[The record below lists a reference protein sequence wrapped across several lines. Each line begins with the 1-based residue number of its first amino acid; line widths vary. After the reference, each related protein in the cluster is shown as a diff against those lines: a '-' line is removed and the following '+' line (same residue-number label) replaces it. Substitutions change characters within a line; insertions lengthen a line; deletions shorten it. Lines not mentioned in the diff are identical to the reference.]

1 MTSTSQPGAGPAP
14 TASVPRER
22 NTTLPGLIAKIIFL
36 GIVLAIGVY
45 AVPLLIHYKMW
56 MWLAVMVAAVVLIF
70 AIYLTKRFIPGKY
83 LFPGTAFLTVFLII
97 PVVLTVS
104 YSFTNFGD
112 GSRSSKEDMIAA
124 VESESFKRTPDS
136 PIYTMAVGVAADQN
150 AADGPFTLFL
160 ISMDDAD
167 QTVLAG
173 RHGQALAPWD
183 GDAPTVADGRVTAV
197 PGYQLLTP
205 RQINTAYAELQAMDV
220 AAPGDGQAAIKPQTP
235 TQAYQGKV
243 TIKYDAAGDRLVSDA
258 GVVYPNQTVG
268 TAQCFVAPDGKC
280 FQGKSWLQNV
290 GLKNYSRLLTDSGIR
305 TQFLAAFAWTLVFS
319 LASVCLT
326 FLLGFFLALT
336 LNDERVRGQKG
347 WRAFLLL
354 PYAIPGMISL
364 LIWSQFFNK
373 DFGLINQLFGLDVN
387 WFGDPTMAK
396 IAVILVQLW
405 MGFPY
410 MFIVCTGALQSI
422 PGDVKEAA
430 RIDGSTGLSTTF
442 RIIMPLLLISVAP
455 LLVASFA
462 FNFNNFN
469 AIQLLTQGGPSLS
482 GQFTRGGTD
491 ILISMIYKQAFGG
504 SGTDFGFASA
514 MSVLLFVLTGVL
526 AAVQF
531 RITKRLENLT

>member
-1 MTSTSQPGAGPAP
+1 MLLTSQPSTDPSP
-14 TASVPRER
+14 NASVPRER
-22 NTTLPGLIAKIIFL
+22 NTTLPGLITKIIFL
-36 GIVLAIGVY
+36 GVVLAIGVY
-45 AVPLLIHYKMW
+45 AVPLLIHYQMW
-56 MWLAVMVAAVVLIF
+56 MWLGIMVAAVVLIF
-70 AIYLTKRFIPGKY
+70 VIYLTKRFIPGKY
-83 LFPGTAFLTVFLII
+83 LFPGTAFLSVFLIV
-97 PVVLTVS
+97 PVVLTVG

-112 GSRSSKEDMIAA
+112 GSRSSKEAMIAA
-124 VESESFKRTPDS
+124 VQTESFKRTPDS
-136 PIYTMAVGVAADQN
+136 PVYTLAVGVEGGDV
-150 AADGPFTLFL
+150 ADGPYTLFL
-160 ISMDDAD
+160 IAGDDPS
-167 QTVLAG
+167 QKVLAG
-173 RHGQALAPWD
+173 RDGEDLAAWTGQA
-183 GDAPTVADGRVTAV
+183 PTITDGRVTAV
-197 PGYQLLTP
+197 PGYKLLTA
-205 RQINTAYAELQAMDV
+205 RQINDAWANLQAMAV
-220 AAPGDGQAAIKPQTP
+220 NVPGGSESGIKVQTP
-235 TQAYQGKV
+235 TQAYEGKSS
-243 TIKYDAAGDRLVSDA
+243 IRYDKANDQLVSDS
-258 GVVYPNQTVG
+258 GQVYPNQVVG
-268 TAQCFVAPDGKC
+268 TANCFVAPDGKC

-290 GLKNYSRLLTDSGIR
+290 GTKNYSRLLTDSSIR
-305 TQFLAAFAWTLVFS
+305 AQFLAAFAWTLIFS
-319 LASVCLT
+319 LASVGLT

-336 LNDERVRGQKG
+336 LNDERVRGQKA

-373 DFGLINQLFGLDVN
+373 DFGLINQLFGIDVN
-387 WFGDPTMAK
+387 WFGDQTLAK
-396 IAVILVQLW
+396 IAVILVQIW

-410 MFIVCTGALQSI
+410 MFVVCTGALQSI

-469 AIQLLTQGGPSLS
+469 AIQLLTQGGPALS

-514 MSVLLFVLTGVL
+514 MSVLLFILTGVL

>member
-1 MTSTSQPGAGPAP
+1 MTIAAPPGAAP
-14 TASVPRER
+14 GASPPRER
-22 NTTLPGLIAKIIFL
+22 NTTIRGLIVKIIFL

-45 AVPLLIHYKMW
+45 AVPLMIHYKMW
-56 MWLAVMVAAVVLIF
+56 MWLAVMIACVVLIF

-97 PVVLTVS
+97 PVVLTVN

-112 GSRSSKEDMIAA
+112 GSRGTKEAMIAA
-124 VESESFKRTPDS
+124 VQAESVKQTPDS
-136 PIYTMAVGVAADQN
+136 PVYTMGIGVE
-150 AADGPFTLFL
+150 DGDSAESGPYTLFL
-160 ISMDDAD
+160 IAQGGD

-173 RHGQALAPWD
+173 RDGEDVEPWD
-183 GDAPTVADGRVTAV
+183 GDDPTVTDGRVTAV
-197 PGYQLLTP
+197 PGYRMLTAKE
-205 RQINTAYAELQAMDV
+205 INSAFANLQAMVVSVPSD
-220 AAPGDGQAAIKPQTP
+220 AQSGIKVQTP
-235 TQAYQGKV
+235 TQAYEGKASI
-243 TIKYDAAGDRLVSDA
+243 TYDAANDQLVSDE
-258 GVVYPNQTVG
+258 GQVYPNKSVNG
-268 TAQCFVAPDGKC
+268 SECFVAPDGKC
-280 FQGKSWLQNV
+280 FQGKSWLQQV

-305 TQFLAAFAWTLVFS
+305 SQFFAAFVWTLIFS
-319 LASVCLT
+319 LSSVVLT
-326 FLLGFFLALT
+326 FLVGFFLALT
-336 LNDERVRGQKG
+336 LNDDRIRGKKG

-373 DFGLINQLFGLDVN
+373 DFGLVNRLFGTDLN
-387 WFGDPTMAK
+387 WFGDPTLAK
-396 IAVILVQLW
+396 VAVILVQLW

-410 MFIVCTGALQSI
+410 MFVVCTGALQSI

-430 RIDGSTGLSTTF
+430 RIDGSSGLSTTF

-469 AIQLLTQGGPSLS
+469 AIQLLTQGGPALP

-514 MSVLLFVLTGVL
+514 MSVLLFILTGVL
-526 AAVQF
+526 AAIQF
-531 RITKRLENLT
+531 RATKALENLT